1 LQWTIGLPPG
11 SFGIVMASG
20 IISVAAHDQRRDGV
34 SAALAITAAVVWM
47 GLLVLT
53 AARVVLAA
61 DLVRDDLQS
70 PAKRFDF
77 FTLVAAAGVLG
88 VRAAIARW
96 GRISVALSLFGA
108 LAWLVVALSM
118 AMHRR
123 SATPAWWS
131 ASGNWLLAVVATQ
144 SLAVVAGTL
153 AGAGRAGPLQR
164 LALTCWV
171 IGLTLYALLIVVI
184 GARVLGTS
192 PPPARFTPDDW
203 IVMGA
208 LAISTVAATG
218 LLGGELADRTRALL
232 ADAAVLT
239 WAVASSLLVPLAVLH
254 LRGLLRDRAARRYQ
268 TRWWAAVF
276 PLGMYSV
283 ATHQL
288 AATLGMQPLESLAG
302 IAFWAA
308 LGAWSLTAA
317 LAVGSARSSMRPSS

>member
-123 SATPAWWS
+123 SATLELTRFP
-131 ASGNWLLAVVATQ
+131 
-144 SLAVVAGTL
+144 
-153 AGAGRAGPLQR
+153 GRPESWRQGRPREVRDGRHLPS
-164 LALTCWV
+164 
-171 IGLTLYALLIVVI
+171 
-184 GARVLGTS
+184 RV
-192 PPPARFTPDDW
+192 PP
-203 IVMGA
+203 
-208 LAISTVAATG
+208 
-218 LLGGELADRTRALL
+218 
-232 ADAAVLT
+232 
-239 WAVASSLLVPLAVLH
+239 
-254 LRGLLRDRAARRYQ
+254 
-268 TRWWAAVF
+268 
-276 PLGMYSV
+276 
-283 ATHQL
+283 
-288 AATLGMQPLESLAG
+288 
-302 IAFWAA
+302 
-308 LGAWSLTAA
+308 
-317 LAVGSARSSMRPSS
+317 

>member
-1 LQWTIGLPPG
+1 
-11 SFGIVMASG
+11 MASG

-61 DLVRDDLQS
+61 DLVRDDLRS

-88 VRAAIARW
+88 VRASIARW

-118 AMHRR
+118 AKHRR

-144 SLAVVAGTL
+144 SLAVLAGTL

>member
-1 LQWTIGLPPG
+1 
-11 SFGIVMASG
+11 
-20 IISVAAHDQRRDGV
+20 
-34 SAALAITAAVVWM
+34 
-47 GLLVLT
+47 
-53 AARVVLAA
+53 
-61 DLVRDDLQS
+61 
-70 PAKRFDF
+70 
-77 FTLVAAAGVLG
+77 
-88 VRAAIARW
+88 
-96 GRISVALSLFGA
+96 
-108 LAWLVVALSM
+108 
-118 AMHRR
+118 
-123 SATPAWWS
+123 
-131 ASGNWLLAVVATQ
+131 
-144 SLAVVAGTL
+144 
-153 AGAGRAGPLQR
+153 
-164 LALTCWV
+164 V
-171 IGLTLYALLIVVI
+171 IGLTLYALLVVAI

-239 WAVASSLLVPLAVLH
+239 WAVASSLAVPLAVLH
-254 LRGLLRDRAARRYQ
+254 LRRLLRDRAARRYQ

-288 AATLGMQPLESLAG
+288 AATLGMRPLESLAG
-302 IAFWAA
+302 IAFWVA

>member
-1 LQWTIGLPPG
+1 
-11 SFGIVMASG
+11 MASG
-20 IISVAAHDQRRDGV
+20 IISVAAHDQRRDCV
-34 SAALAITAAVVWM
+34 SAALAATAAVVWT

-61 DLVRDDLQS
+61 DLVRVDLQS
-70 PAKRFDF
+70 PAKGFDF

-88 VRAAIARW
+88 VRAAIAGW
-96 GRISVALSLFGA
+96 DRIGVALSLFGA
-108 LAWLVVALSM
+108 LAWLVLALSM
-118 AMHRR
+118 AIYRR
-123 SATPAWWS
+123 SVTPAWWS
-131 ASGNWLLAVVATQ
+131 ASGNWLLAAVATQ
-144 SLAVVAGTL
+144 SLAVLAGTL
-153 AGAGRAGPLQR
+153 AGAGRAGPLQWV
-164 LALTCWV
+164 ALTCWV
-171 IGLTLYALLIVVI
+171 IGLALYAVPMVAI
-184 GARVLGTS
+184 GARVLCTS
-192 PPPARFTPDDW
+192 SPPARFTPDDW

-208 LAISTVAATG
+208 LAISTLAATG

-239 WAVASSLLVPLAVLH
+239 WAVASSLVVPLGVLH

-288 AATLGMQPLESLAG
+288 AATLGMHPLESLAC
-302 IAFWAA
+302 IAFWVA

-317 LAVGSARSSMRPSS
+317 LAVGSARTSIRPSS

>member
-1 LQWTIGLPPG
+1 
-11 SFGIVMASG
+11 M
-20 IISVAAHDQRRDGV
+20 
-34 SAALAITAAVVWM
+34 
-47 GLLVLT
+47 
-53 AARVVLAA
+53 
-61 DLVRDDLQS
+61 
-70 PAKRFDF
+70 
-77 FTLVAAAGVLG
+77 
-88 VRAAIARW
+88 
-96 GRISVALSLFGA
+96 
-108 LAWLVVALSM
+108 
-118 AMHRR
+118 
-123 SATPAWWS
+123 
-131 ASGNWLLAVVATQ
+131 
-144 SLAVVAGTL
+144 
-153 AGAGRAGPLQR
+153 
-164 LALTCWV
+164 
-171 IGLTLYALLIVVI
+171 IGLTLYALLIVAI

-317 LAVGSARSSMRPSS
+317 LAVGSARSLMRPSS